1 MYINYKIMTELYW
14 MKTFCDIVTYEC
26 PHCGEINTFCKPMFN
41 LFLEN
46 NIDYIVCDGCDTKI
60 KI

>member
-1 MYINYKIMTELYW
+1 MTELYLI
-14 MKTFCDIVTYEC
+14 KTFCDIVTYEC
-26 PHCGEINTFCKPMFN
+26 PYCGEINTFCKSTID

-46 NIDYIVCDGCDTKI
+46 EIDCIVCNGCDTKI

>member
-1 MYINYKIMTELYW
+1 MTELYW

-26 PHCGEINTFCKPMFN
+26 PHCGEINTFCKPMFD